1 MISPKM
7 NLSRMNIENNCND
20 IVYNPN
26 RVARSKHI
34 FLHTCPTSEQ
44 PLTIGDLIKASLS
57 MANVEFGIDDDI
69 CAMNNMNNKE
79 KFCHLLRSTGR
90 EGIETVISELEDSGF
105 FEAPASANHH
115 LNCKGGL
122 LQHSLNVC
130 ETALAMRSF
139 LEEKGQI
146 YAHEIPRDRVIIASL
161 LHDVC
166 KCDIYRET
174 LVNKR
179 NDDGKWEKVPGYIV
193 DCDELPVGHG
203 EKSVIILL
211 LWGLKLTRDEILAIR
226 WHMHAWDLAF
236 QSYEQKM
243 NIQKARET
251 SPLCILIQCAD
262 GISAGILEAK

>member
-1 MISPKM
+1 MYSKNMDQDQSAMSIGELIDSA
-7 NLSRMNIENNCND
+7 LSETN
-20 IVYNPN
+20 
-26 RVARSKHI
+26 K
-34 FLHTCPTSEQ
+34 
-44 PLTIGDLIKASLS
+44 
-57 MANVEFGIDDDI
+57 EFGETDDI
-69 CAMNNMNNKE
+69 CTMKNMNNKE

-90 EGIETVISELEDSGF
+90 EGVETIISELEDSGF

-115 LNCKGGL
+115 LNCIGGL

-130 ETALAMRSF
+130 ETALAIRSA
-139 LEEKGQI
+139 LEEKGQM
-146 YAHEIPRDRVIIASL
+146 YVHGVPRDSVIIASL

-166 KCDIYRET
+166 KSDIYKEA
-174 LVNKR
+174 LVNKKSA
-179 NDDGKWEKVPGYIV
+179 DGKWEKVPGYIV

-243 NIQKARET
+243 NIEKARET
-251 SPLCILIQCAD
+251 TPLCILVQCAD
-262 GISAGILEAK
+262 GISAGILETKV

>member
-1 MISPKM
+1 MNLVKM
-7 NLSRMNIENNCND
+7 NLFRQNLKEM
-20 IVYNPN
+20 Y
-26 RVARSKHI
+26 SKNMDQDQSAMSI
-34 FLHTCPTSEQ
+34 GELIDSALSE
-44 PLTIGDLIKASLS
+44 TNK
-57 MANVEFGIDDDI
+57 EFGETDDI
-69 CAMNNMNNKE
+69 CTMKNMNNKE

-90 EGIETVISELEDSGF
+90 EGVETIISELEDSGF

-115 LNCKGGL
+115 LNCIGGL

-130 ETALAMRSF
+130 ETALAIRSA
-139 LEEKGQI
+139 LEEKGQM
-146 YAHEIPRDRVIIASL
+146 YVHGVPRDSVIIASL

-166 KCDIYRET
+166 KSDIYKEA
-174 LVNKR
+174 LVNKKSA
-179 NDDGKWEKVPGYIV
+179 DGKWEKVPGYIV

-243 NIQKARET
+243 NIEKARET
-251 SPLCILIQCAD
+251 TPLCILVQCAD
-262 GISAGILEAK
+262 GISAGILETKV

>member
-1 MISPKM
+1 MNEMITDKQISSINKLVSAV
-7 NLSRMNIENNCND
+7 LSDANI
-20 IVYNPN
+20 
-26 RVARSKHI
+26 
-34 FLHTCPTSEQ
+34 
-44 PLTIGDLIKASLS
+44 G
-57 MANVEFGIDDDI
+57 FGGSGDI
-69 CAMNNMNNKE
+69 CTMKNMNNKE

-90 EGIETVISELEDSGF
+90 EGVETIISELEDSGF

-115 LNCKGGL
+115 LNCIGGL

-130 ETALAMRSF
+130 ETALAIRSA
-139 LEEKGQI
+139 LEEKGQM
-146 YAHEIPRDRVIIASL
+146 YVHGVPRDSVIIASL

-166 KCDIYRET
+166 KSDIYKEA
-174 LVNKR
+174 LVNKKSA
-179 NDDGKWEKVPGYIV
+179 DGKWEKVPGYIV

-243 NIQKARET
+243 NIEKARET
-251 SPLCILIQCAD
+251 APLCILVQCAD
-262 GISAGILEAK
+262 GISAGILETKI

>member
-1 MISPKM
+1 MIAGNQISCI
-7 NLSRMNIENNCND
+7 NELVRAVLSDTNIE
-20 IVYNPN
+20 
-26 RVARSKHI
+26 
-34 FLHTCPTSEQ
+34 
-44 PLTIGDLIKASLS
+44 
-57 MANVEFGIDDDI
+57 FGTGDDI
-69 CAMNNMNNKE
+69 CTMKNMNNKE

-90 EGIETVISELEDSGF
+90 EGVETIISELEDSGF

-115 LNCKGGL
+115 LNCIGGL

-130 ETALAMRSF
+130 ETALAIRSA
-139 LEEKGQI
+139 LEEKGQM
-146 YAHEIPRDRVIIASL
+146 YVHGVPRDSVIIASL

-166 KCDIYRET
+166 KSDIYKEA
-174 LVNKR
+174 LVNKSA
-179 NDDGKWEKVPGYIV
+179 DGKWEKVPGYIV

-243 NIQKARET
+243 NIEKARET
-251 SPLCILIQCAD
+251 APLCILVQCAD
-262 GISAGILEAK
+262 GISAGILETKK

>member
-1 MISPKM
+1 M
-7 NLSRMNIENNCND
+7 NLFRQNLKEM
-20 IVYNPN
+20 Y
-26 RVARSKHI
+26 SKNMDQDQSAMSI
-34 FLHTCPTSEQ
+34 GELIDSALSE
-44 PLTIGDLIKASLS
+44 TNK
-57 MANVEFGIDDDI
+57 EFGETDDI
-69 CAMNNMNNKE
+69 CTMKNMNNKE

-90 EGIETVISELEDSGF
+90 EGVETIISELEDSGF

-115 LNCKGGL
+115 LNCIGGL

-130 ETALAMRSF
+130 ETALAIRSA
-139 LEEKGQI
+139 LEEKGQM
-146 YAHEIPRDRVIIASL
+146 YVHGVPRDSVIIASL

-166 KCDIYRET
+166 KSDIYKEA
-174 LVNKR
+174 LVNKKSA
-179 NDDGKWEKVPGYIV
+179 DGKWEKVPGYIV

-243 NIQKARET
+243 NIEKARET
-251 SPLCILIQCAD
+251 TPLCILVQCAD
-262 GISAGILEAK
+262 GISAGILETKV